1 MTVHSLCGELTLR
14 PCSWD
19 IEDISYITLHASD
32 IQSQMH
38 LDGCDV
44 WIQSDEQV
52 LPEFLT
58 TIEVNDGTPETRT
71 ISCWI
76 PSEAGMV
83 RLPSAEVP

>member
-1 MTVHSLCGELTLR
+1 MTGVHQLCGELTLR
-14 PCSWD
+14 SCSWD
-19 IEDISYITLHASD
+19 IGDISYLTLHD

-58 TIEVNDGTPETRT
+58 TIEVNDSTPETRT
-71 ISCWI
+71 ILCWI
-76 PSEAGMV
+76 PSEARMV
-83 RLPSAEVP
+83 RLPSSEVP